1 MNMYAKFGITLAAS
15 LVVMYLLTMSMVAA
29 FDHVYLNL
37 SNFWM
42 ALIMVSAMAV
52 IMLAVMSGMYEN
64 KRLNVVLYAVFTLV
78 FVGSFLL
85 GRAQTFMGDEQF
97 MKSMIPHHSRAIL
110 VCEEADLED
119 PVVIGLCDQIIQSQR
134 AEISEMETILERY

>member
-1 MNMYAKFGITLAAS
+1 
-15 LVVMYLLTMSMVAA
+15 
-29 FDHVYLNL
+29 
-37 SNFWM
+37 M
-42 ALIMVSAMAV
+42 ALIMVSAMAI

-64 KRLNVVLYAVFTLV
+64 KRLNLVLYVVFTVV

-119 PVVIGLCDQIIQSQR
+119 PDVIGLCDQIIQSQR